1 MAMSLMAL
9 VASVASGVLG
19 YRFASRELIDQIER
33 SMVAEIALHAEAMAT
48 EREDGL
54 ARVASLTN
62 SFTRRLGFL
71 VSDIMTYVGILYTE
85 VTEGDDFLE
94 VRLAGPD
101 GRSQG
106 INRAGNFLDYDQS
119 GNPVF
124 QAALA
129 GQMVVGRFEPY
140 TLPDGQETTALEI
153 AGPVRDSSGEV
164 VGVLSALLP
173 AQRFQ
178 ERVEKF
184 SLATEGRSLLVHRDG
199 TILLAAGE
207 GVVAAPLWDDATPQA
222 TRRQYQELLQATDTT
237 SAAMELGGDRHVVAV
252 APVAGTDW
260 LLLVQVPERV
270 VVEPL
275 GVLQRGVVVS
285 SLAVLLVSAAIAFVI
300 GRVQA
305 RGVVEVTRAMQHF
318 VVGDLTY
325 RVQERGRN
333 EVGELARSFNTAAGR
348 LSRLIADVAAAASEV
363 QTASQ
368 ELAQA
373 SQGVGRAT
381 EQVNEAIQQL
391 ARGADEQA
399 RNTTEI
405 ADVARGM
412 SGAVDGVAARAK
424 EASLRAEGALEA
436 AQAGREAIQAS
447 VAKARESQ
455 ETMQVVSEAV
465 NELGAK
471 SREIGQIVELIT
483 DIAEQTNLLA
493 LNAAIEA
500 ARAGDQG
507 RGFAVV
513 ANEIRNLASRS
524 REATERITSIVEE
537 IQGSTRESVESMGRG
552 VERVNEVVEE
562 ITRSDASFQSIY
574 EAVQEVVRSVEAI
587 SSASKELSAGARS
600 VLDGMDNIVAV
611 TEETAAGTE
620 EVSSSTEEQSK
631 AVQEISASA
640 ARLAELARHLAEA
653 VAHFRTTSVGGGL
666 G

>member
-207 GVVAAPLWDDATPQA
+207 GVVAAPCGTTQPP
-222 TRRQYQELLQATDTT
+222 RR
-237 SAAMELGGDRHVVAV
+237 
-252 APVAGTDW
+252 P
-260 LLLVQVPERV
+260 
-270 VVEPL
+270 
-275 GVLQRGVVVS
+275 
-285 SLAVLLVSAAIAFVI
+285 
-300 GRVQA
+300 
-305 RGVVEVTRAMQHF
+305 
-318 VVGDLTY
+318 
-325 RVQERGRN
+325 
-333 EVGELARSFNTAAGR
+333 
-348 LSRLIADVAAAASEV
+348 AAS
-363 QTASQ
+363 
-368 ELAQA
+368 
-373 SQGVGRAT
+373 
-381 EQVNEAIQQL
+381 
-391 ARGADEQA
+391 
-399 RNTTEI
+399 
-405 ADVARGM
+405 
-412 SGAVDGVAARAK
+412 
-424 EASLRAEGALEA
+424 
-436 AQAGREAIQAS
+436 
-447 VAKARESQ
+447 
-455 ETMQVVSEAV
+455 
-465 NELGAK
+465 
-471 SREIGQIVELIT
+471 
-483 DIAEQTNLLA
+483 
-493 LNAAIEA
+493 
-500 ARAGDQG
+500 
-507 RGFAVV
+507 
-513 ANEIRNLASRS
+513 
-524 REATERITSIVEE
+524 
-537 IQGSTRESVESMGRG
+537 
-552 VERVNEVVEE
+552 
-562 ITRSDASFQSIY
+562 TRSSSRRRTPPAPPWSWAATGTWWPWPPLPAPTGSSWS
-574 EAVQEVVRSVEAI
+574 RCLSGWWW
-587 SSASKELSAGARS
+587 SPSASCSG
-600 VLDGMDNIVAV
+600 VWW
-611 TEETAAGTE
+611 
-620 EVSSSTEEQSK
+620 
-631 AVQEISASA
+631 
-640 ARLAELARHLAEA
+640 
-653 VAHFRTTSVGGGL
+653 
-666 G
+666 